1 MDKSGYSEGMSLIP
15 EARPMSDDR
24 RRFTR
29 IPFDAH
35 TSLQQDDWCA
45 SVQLVDL
52 SLRGLLT
59 LQPADWQVQRGK
71 APFIAIIDLS
81 EGSQI
86 RMEVHLVH
94 AEEGLLGFEC
104 LHIDLDS
111 ISHLRRLI
119 ALNLGDEALLE
130 RELAALL

>member
-1 MDKSGYSEGMSLIP
+1 
-15 EARPMSDDR
+15 MSDER

-29 IPFDAH
+29 VPFDAL
-35 TSLQQDDWCA
+35 TGLEQDGWRIDA
-45 SVQLVDL
+45 PLLDI
-52 SLRGLLT
+52 SLRGLLVQ
-59 LQPADWQVQRGK
+59 QPEDWQPER
-71 APFIAIIDLS
+71 ASEPFTAVIELA

-86 RMEVHLVH
+86 RMEVQLVH
-94 AEEGLLGFEC
+94 AEEGLLGFRC

-130 RELAALL
+130 RELGTLLQLSTSG